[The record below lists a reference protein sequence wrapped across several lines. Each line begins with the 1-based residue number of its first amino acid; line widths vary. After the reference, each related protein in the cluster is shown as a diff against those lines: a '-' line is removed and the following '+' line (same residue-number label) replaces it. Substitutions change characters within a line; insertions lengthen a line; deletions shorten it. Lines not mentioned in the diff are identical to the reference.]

1 MTEDIRANR
10 IRRILDAKRQP
21 PEYQKLDLEPKEG
34 GKSLLHD
41 EFGLPKVAHQSHKV
55 DVPILKKISNKPVVI
70 KASEPKQPSSS
81 FLPKKGIPTT
91 SAQQSF
97 SDDGFIPPKNNFV
110 SVGQVESAW
119 ATKEVTGLPDT
130 KNSKSP
136 MVDNNWP
143 ETSSE
148 EDGDAVQNHVKK
160 LQGMNPLEDLESS
173 VRKNFEHQ
181 LQVMLTE
188 VVEELSVVDSLD
200 DFADLKSRILGKN
213 GILSDILRQFSK
225 IPSTERVAVGQL
237 VNDVIDQL
245 KLEFEAKEYELTSDA
260 EEDEEKMHEDYEGD
274 PPDAEESSQVHWED
288 GEEPELDVG
297 PGPEPQTTAK
307 ISSAL
312 AAGQFAI
319 FIDDK
324 LFVTVATSKE
334 VREVLTKLILGNNVP
349 VENIQLIK
357 RIPIDFGVILDD

>member
-1 MTEDIRANR
+1 MTEDLRGNR
-10 IRRILDAKRQP
+10 VRRILDAKRQP
-21 PEYQKLDLEPKEG
+21 PEYQRLDYEPKDG

-41 EFGLPKVAHQSHKV
+41 EFGLPKVAPQPTNKG
-55 DVPILKKISNKPVVI
+55 DFPIMKEVSNKPVVI
-70 KASEPKQPSSS
+70 KASDPNKKQSSN
-81 FLPKKGIPTT
+81 LVLKKGIPVV
-91 SAQQSF
+91 SAQQNF

-110 SVGQVESAW
+110 SVGQVETAW

-130 KNSKSP
+130 KNSKSQ

-143 ETSSE
+143 ETVSE
-148 EDGDAVQNHVKK
+148 EDGDAVQNHVET
-160 LQGMNPLEDLESS
+160 LQGMNPLKDLESS
-173 VRKNFEHQ
+173 VRKNLEHQ

-188 VVEELSVVDSLD
+188 VTEELSVMDSLD
-200 DFADLKSRILGKN
+200 DFADLKSRVLGKN
-213 GILSDILRQFSK
+213 GILSDILIQFSK
-225 IPSTERVAVGQL
+225 IPSAERVAVGQL

-245 KLEFEAKEYELTSDA
+245 KLEFEAKEYELTSSS
-260 EEDEEKMHEDYEGD
+260 EEDEEKMHEDYEGE
-274 PPDAEESSQVHWED
+274 PPDLSEEKSEEAEE
-288 GEEPELDVG
+288 
-297 PGPEPQTTAK
+297 PQATVK

-324 LFVTVATSKE
+324 LFVTLSSAKE
-334 VREVLTKLILGNNVP
+334 AREVLTKLILGNNVP